1 MTRFTIGLLLGLLL
15 GIAAAVGFL
24 ITENGGD
31 YFVSASPRIRELD
44 STLKTVVQEREL
56 LQKRLD
62 DANASMARLESRFIA
77 LSDRFESIGAMAQ
90 AESAD
95 DRRGGGGPV
104 PTPEPTTTPPT

>member
-24 ITENGGD
+24 ITEDGGD

-62 DANASMARLESRFIA
+62 EANASMARLESRFIA
-77 LSDRFESIGAMAQ
+77 LSDRFESLGAMAQ
-90 AESAD
+90 AGSD
-95 DRRGGGGPV
+95 SRGSGGSV